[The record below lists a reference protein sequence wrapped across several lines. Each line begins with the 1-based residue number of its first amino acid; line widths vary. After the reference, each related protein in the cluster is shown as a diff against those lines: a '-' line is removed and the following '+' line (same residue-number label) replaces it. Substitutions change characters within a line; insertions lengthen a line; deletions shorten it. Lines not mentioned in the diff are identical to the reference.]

1 MILSVY
7 SQCGRTAL
15 MVACSKNHVAVA
27 EVLLKNHASVDLQN
41 KVYEQVMHNDLYVL
55 VTLFL

>member
-1 MILSVY
+1 ML
-7 SQCGRTAL
+7 
-15 MVACSKNHVAVA
+15 ACSKNRVSVA

-55 VTLFL
+55 VTLFLCTIRTAILR